1 MKAGSCHPPSALFA
15 CSSKYGAP
23 QEATAERLNWPLVKG
38 AMAPADEQVVGSRI
52 APQSSEAWDI
62 RGAQSEGSVKSVAN

>member
-23 QEATAERLNWPLVKG
+23 QEATAERLIWHRMGPFERITVTKSEDHHDFPLPH
-38 AMAPADEQVVGSRI
+38 MDYIEHTI
-52 APQSSEAWDI
+52 D
-62 RGAQSEGSVKSVAN
+62 